1 MYQKDGDLYTFPMD
15 RDQLKG
21 CISIT
26 DVYKKLGILDL
37 FRSLG
42 IKGDVQFIRMSKRTM
57 DKVYSR
63 LQENIG
69 KSRDRR
75 VAAYKKEYRVS
86 HMLAWDWACYAPMED
101 GSARDWVAIV
111 DLRKKDGKDKKN
123 DPE

>member
-1 MYQKDGDLYTFPMD
+1 MYQKEGETYTFPID

-37 FRSLG
+37 FKSLG
-42 IKGDVQFIRMSKRTM
+42 IKGDVKFIRMSGRTM

-63 LQENIG
+63 LKENIR
-69 KSRDRR
+69 KSRDKR
-75 VAAYKKEYRVS
+75 VSAYKAEYRVS
-86 HMLAWDWACYAPMED
+86 HMLAWDWACYAPTEED
-101 GSARDWVAIV
+101 GARDWVAIV
-111 DLRKKDGKDKKN
+111 DLRNEDGKDKKN